1 MLKECL
7 LAIDSVNYWV
17 SIACGRLGFWLV
29 VAARGLHG
37 ENVCVME
44 LKQIAMNRM
53 TYEAP
58 VTERFSVELEG
69 VFCSSIIIDKVYAP
83 GAVEAEGHDVN
94 NDLNNPDGWGD
105 FNDNFKVEGWQ

>member
-1 MLKECL
+1 
-7 LAIDSVNYWV
+7 
-17 SIACGRLGFWLV
+17 
-29 VAARGLHG
+29 
-37 ENVCVME
+37 ME